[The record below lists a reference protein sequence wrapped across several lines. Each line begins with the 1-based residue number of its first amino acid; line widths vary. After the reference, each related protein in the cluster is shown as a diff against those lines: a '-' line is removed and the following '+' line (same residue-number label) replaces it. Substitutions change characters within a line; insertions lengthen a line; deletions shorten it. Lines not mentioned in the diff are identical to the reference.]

1 MKEMLTYVNVVL
13 SPVYLSVMMKK
24 KPVSEKNK
32 LEEMLQSGEVFW
44 MLLYYELWRSLN
56 TSEVILSCGK
66 NPQNTYDLFQQN
78 TFTKK

>member
-13 SPVYLSVMMKK
+13 IPVYLSVMMKK
-24 KPVSEKNK
+24 TVSEKNK

-56 TSEVILSCGK
+56 TSEAILSCGK